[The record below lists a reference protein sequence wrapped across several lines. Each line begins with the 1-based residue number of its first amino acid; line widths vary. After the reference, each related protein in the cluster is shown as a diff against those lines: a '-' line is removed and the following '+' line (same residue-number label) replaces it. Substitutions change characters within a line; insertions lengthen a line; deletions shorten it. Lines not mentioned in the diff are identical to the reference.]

1 MDKPTK
7 PSTIEELKKA
17 LSHYHVSDEDLE
29 TLQEHFEDEDF
40 DMPGIVEDVK
50 DADEAM
56 LIDFCRE
63 NLTDGERV
71 FELIKALVEGD
82 TDNLPSPTPNPPN
95 DKPDTPPP
103 PPDKPKT
110 PVTTK
115 QQDVEFKEE
124 KKDSETQW
132 KHNTKKENADG
143 TVILNA
149 GLIMIPDEVIC
160 DPQYLENIRGITY
173 VLKYNN
179 CIIQEPRP
187 PRLPY
192 SYVQFWENYL
202 TDEPPTY
209 ASIASD
215 IDKNEGPTYDYLM
228 ENPPF
233 DRILPVLEKV
243 VDQLKH
249 PVLDSAPPKEK
260 RGTKDPYKENIIDL
274 FETQTP
280 DYKPSKD
287 VISTCVLFKKN
298 TNDTNFNTFEL
309 FINFIDIYDRILYD
323 KKRWKNVTTP
333 ADITGP
339 FVAKLTKED
348 HTALNASLVDIH
360 CNNLYPQLKS

>member
-1 MDKPTK
+1 METNPFAWSQYNSVWDRNDGYYYNSESYSKQIDSQLT
-7 PSTIEELKKA
+7 PSKEKERLQQVQELKRTNAYK
-17 LSHYHVSDEDLE
+17 
-29 TLQEHFEDEDF
+29 T
-40 DMPGIVEDVK
+40 I
-50 DADEAM
+50 
-56 LIDFCRE
+56 
-63 NLTDGERV
+63 
-71 FELIKALVEGD
+71 IKALVAGD

-95 DKPDTPPP
+95 DKPDTPPPPP

-132 KHNTKKENADG
+132 KHNKQKENANG

-179 CIIQEPRP
+179 CIIQEPRQ

-192 SYVQFWENYL
+192 SFVQFCENYL

-215 IDKNEGPTYDYLM
+215 IDKNEGPTYDYLYLM

-233 DRILPVLEKV
+233 DRIFPVLEKV
-243 VDQLKH
+243 VGSLLPREANREHHTFPNTDHQVS
-249 PVLDSAPPKEK
+249 PTDSMESNGIIISKE
-260 RGTKDPYKENIIDL
+260 
-274 FETQTP
+274 
-280 DYKPSKD
+280 
-287 VISTCVLFKKN
+287 
-298 TNDTNFNTFEL
+298 
-309 FINFIDIYDRILYD
+309 
-323 KKRWKNVTTP
+323 TTP
-333 ADITGP
+333 HP
-339 FVAKLTKED
+339 P
-348 HTALNASLVDIH
+348 HPLNTID
-360 CNNLYPQLKS
+360 